1 MNPEYELRKP
11 RKQMSADALSKMAG
25 QTGAAAVAA
34 ALKRASAATGSSFEL
49 LYNMARRESSLDP
62 TAKAST
68 SSAAGLFQFIEQT
81 WLGAVKSYGGKH
93 GLAEAAAAIEQGA
106 DGRFK
111 VSDATRRAEILDLRY
126 NAEHA
131 AALAGELVQENRA
144 SLQKRLGRDPSSAE
158 LYAAHFLGAAGAA
171 KLLEAPSETS
181 AATLLPNAAAANK
194 PVFYAN
200 GRARTVAEVMASIER
215 SMKTELSLPMLAESP
230 SGSDRLIAGSSMWR
244 QPSRVRKLHSTPNSG
259 VVAPRPPAGS
269 QPSVTAKPKMS
280 TRPIQ
285 NVGTEKPST
294 EVAMIALEAMPSGL

>member
-1 MNPEYELRKP
+1 
-11 RKQMSADALSKMAG
+11 MSADALSKMAG

-111 VSDATRRAEILDLRY
+111 VSDATRRAGILDLRY

-215 SMKTELSLPMLAESP
+215 SMGSAGVLAAPEQKSATFVSFP
-230 SGSDRLIAGSSMWR
+230 SAEA
-244 QPSRVRKLHSTPNSG
+244 
-259 VVAPRPPAGS
+259 VVAPSLRWGADLAPALHAPEA
-269 QPSVTAKPKMS
+269 PSAPDVAGLARLFGLRAPEKSAGLSPLALAVLQALDPARLLKGDTA
-280 TRPIQ
+280 R
-285 NVGTEKPST
+285 
-294 EVAMIALEAMPSGL
+294 